1 MSLVFSSVHF
11 SRFNQ
16 PKLEFPDMLAIMSAV
31 KVGNADKV
39 LIHSNTELNGEF
51 WDVIKNNTR

>member
-1 MSLVFSSVHF
+1 MSLVFSPVHL

-16 PKLEFPDMLAIMSAV
+16 SKLEFPDMLAIMSAV
-31 KVGNADKV
+31 KVGKADKV
-39 LIHSNTELNGEF
+39 LIHSDTELKGEF